1 MIYHILTFRTGA
13 YIIERKMVMENK
25 EHFGALTERMQAFRE
40 EVLDEKPYI
49 DAERALLATEA
60 YEQNKNQPKVMQR
73 ALMLKNILANMS
85 VYIEDRTLIAGNQAT
100 KNCNAPIFP
109 EYTMKFVMDELDKF
123 EKRDGDVFY
132 ITEETKEQLRSIA
145 PFWENNNL
153 RAKGEALLPDEVSV
167 FMETGVF
174 GMEGKLNAGDAHL
187 AVNYGKMLSEGL
199 IGYEQRTRDLKASLD
214 LTDPAS
220 IDKYVF
226 YKAVLI
232 VIGAVRQFAARYAKL
247 AENLAAKEPD
257 AKRKAELLEMARICA
272 KVPYEPAESFREAV
286 QAVWFIQLILQI
298 ESNGHSLSYGRFDQ
312 YMFPYYKKDMDAG
325 KIAQEEAL
333 ELLTCLWI
341 KTLTVNKI
349 RSQAHTLSSAGS
361 PMYQNVT
368 IGGQTTDKKDA
379 VNDLSFLVL
388 KSVAQ
393 TRLTQPNLTVR
404 YHKNLNKAFF
414 DECVEVMKLGFGMPA
429 LNNDEII
436 IPSFIRWGVK
446 EEDAYNYSAIGCVE
460 TAVPGK
466 WGYRCTGMSYI
477 NFPRVLL
484 CAMNNGVDMT
494 SGKRFTKGHGYFK
507 DMESYE
513 ELLSAWDKTV
523 REMTRYSVIVENAI
537 DKASERDVPDILCS
551 ALTDDC
557 IGRGKTIKEGGA
569 VYDFISGLQV
579 GIANMADSLAAIKK
593 LVFEEKKLTTGEL
606 WDAILDDFQ
615 SPESKRIQDM
625 LIHEAPKYG
634 NDDDYVDNLVV
645 EAYDSYLDEIK
656 KYPNTRYQRG
666 PIGGIRYGGTSSISA
681 NVGQG
686 VGTMATPDG
695 RHAHEPLAEG
705 CSPAHNADKNGPTAV
720 FKSVAKLPTEKI
732 TGGVLLN
739 QKMTPQILAKE
750 ENKQKLEM
758 LIATFFNRLHG
769 YHVQYNIVS
778 RETLLDAQAHP
789 EKHKDLIVR
798 VAGYSAFFNV
808 LSKATQDD
816 IIGRTEQ
823 AL

>member
-1 MIYHILTFRTGA
+1 
-13 YIIERKMVMENK
+13 MENK
-25 EHFGALTERMQAFRE
+25 AYFGSLTDRMKAFRE

-49 DAERALLATEA
+49 DAQRAVLATQVYREN
-60 YEQNKNQPKVMQR
+60 QNQPRVMVR
-73 ALMLKNILANMS
+73 ALMLQKILENMS
-85 VYIEDRTLIAGNQAT
+85 IYIEDKTLIVGNQAT
-100 KNCNAPIFP
+100 KNKNAPIFP
-109 EYTMKFVMDELDKF
+109 EYTMEFVLNELDLF

-132 ITEETKEQLRSIA
+132 ITEETKQQLRDIA

-153 RAKGEALLPDEVSV
+153 RARGEALLPEEVSV

-187 AVNYGKMLSEGL
+187 AVNYEKILAFGL
-199 IGYEQRTRDLKASLD
+199 KGYEERVKDLKAKLD
-214 LTDPAS
+214 LTDPDS
-220 IDKYVF
+220 IDKNIF

-232 VIGAVRQFAARYAKL
+232 VIEAVHQFAQRYSKL
-247 AENLAAKEPD
+247 AQELADKEKD
-257 AKRKAELLEMARICA
+257 SKRKAELLEISRICA
-272 KVPYEPAESFREAV
+272 KVPYEPATSFYEAV
-286 QAVWFIQLILQI
+286 QSVWFIQLILQI

-312 YMFPYYKKDMDAG
+312 YMYPYYIKD
-325 KIAQEEAL
+325 IQEKVITKDEAL

-341 KTLTVNKI
+341 KTLTINKV

-368 IGGQTTDKKDA
+368 IGGQTPDKKDA
-379 VNDLSFLVL
+379 VNELSFVVL
-388 KSVAQ
+388 QSVAQ

-404 YHKNLNKAFF
+404 YHKNINKAFF
-414 DECVEVMKLGFGMPA
+414 DDCIEVMKLGFGMPA

-436 IPSFIRWGVK
+436 IPSFINWGVK

-484 CAMNNGVDMT
+484 CAMNDGVDLT
-494 SGKRFTKGHGYFK
+494 TGKRFTKGYGYFK
-507 DMESYE
+507 DMKSYE

-537 DKASERDVPDILCS
+537 DKASERDVPDVLCS

-593 LVFEEKKLTTGEL
+593 LVFEEKKITPIQL
-606 WDAILDDFQ
+606 WNAILDDFQ
-615 SPESKRIQDM
+615 SDENKKIQAM
-625 LIHEAPKYG
+625 LIDEVPKYG
-634 NDDDYVDNLVV
+634 NDIDYVDNLVV

-656 KYPNTRYQRG
+656 KYPNTRYHRG

-686 VGTMATPDG
+686 MGTMATPDG
-695 RHAHEPLAEG
+695 RNAYEPLAEG

-739 QKMTPQILAKE
+739 QKMTPQMLSTE

-758 LIATFFNRLHG
+758 LIRAFFNRLHG

-778 RETLLDAQAHP
+778 RESLIDAQKYP

-808 LSKATQDD
+808 LSKKTQDD

-823 AL
+823 CL

>member
-1 MIYHILTFRTGA
+1 
-13 YIIERKMVMENK
+13 MENK
-25 EHFGALTERMQAFRE
+25 AYFGSLTDRMKAFRE

-49 DAERALLATEA
+49 DAQRAVLATQVYREN
-60 YEQNKNQPKVMQR
+60 QNQPRVMVR
-73 ALMLKNILANMS
+73 ALMLQKILENMS
-85 VYIEDRTLIAGNQAT
+85 IYIEDKTLIVGNQAT
-100 KNCNAPIFP
+100 KNKNAPIFP
-109 EYTMKFVMDELDKF
+109 EYTMEFVLNELDLF

-132 ITEETKEQLRSIA
+132 ITEETKQQLRDIA

-153 RAKGEALLPDEVSV
+153 RARGEALLPEEVSV

-187 AVNYGKMLSEGL
+187 AVNYEKILAFGL
-199 IGYEQRTRDLKASLD
+199 KGYEERVKDLKAKLD
-214 LTDPAS
+214 LTDPDS
-220 IDKYVF
+220 IDKNIF

-232 VIGAVRQFAARYAKL
+232 VIEAVHQFAQRYSKL
-247 AENLAAKEPD
+247 AQELADKEKD
-257 AKRKAELLEMARICA
+257 SKRKAELLEISRICA
-272 KVPYEPAESFREAV
+272 KVPYESATSFYEAV
-286 QAVWFIQLILQI
+286 QSVWFIQLILQI

-312 YMFPYYKKDMDAG
+312 YMYPYYIKD
-325 KIAQEEAL
+325 IQEKVITKDEAL

-341 KTLTVNKI
+341 KTLTINKV
-349 RSQAHTLSSAGS
+349 RSQAHT
-361 PMYQNVT
+361 
-368 IGGQTTDKKDA
+368 
-379 VNDLSFLVL
+379 
-388 KSVAQ
+388 
-393 TRLTQPNLTVR
+393 
-404 YHKNLNKAFF
+404 
-414 DECVEVMKLGFGMPA
+414 
-429 LNNDEII
+429 
-436 IPSFIRWGVK
+436 FINWGVK

-484 CAMNNGVDMT
+484 CAMNDGVDLT
-494 SGKRFTKGHGYFK
+494 TGKRFTKGYGYFK
-507 DMESYE
+507 DMKSYE

-593 LVFEEKKLTTGEL
+593 LVFEEKKITPTQL
-606 WDAILDDFQ
+606 WNAILDDFQ
-615 SPESKRIQDM
+615 SDENKKIQAM
-625 LIHEAPKYG
+625 LIDEVPKYG
-634 NDDDYVDNLVV
+634 NDIDYVDNLVV

-656 KYPNTRYQRG
+656 KYPNTRYHRG

-686 VGTMATPDG
+686 MGTMATPDG
-695 RHAHEPLAEG
+695 RNAYEPLAEG

-739 QKMTPQILAKE
+739 QKMTPQMLSTE

-758 LIATFFNRLHG
+758 LIRAFFNRLHG

-778 RETLLDAQAHP
+778 RETLIDAQKYP

-808 LSKATQDD
+808 LSKKTQDD

-823 AL
+823 CL

>member
-1 MIYHILTFRTGA
+1 
-13 YIIERKMVMENK
+13 MENK
-25 EHFGALTERMQAFRE
+25 AYFGSLTDRMKAFRE

-49 DAERALLATEA
+49 DAQRAVLATQVYREN
-60 YEQNKNQPKVMQR
+60 QNQPRVMVR
-73 ALMLKNILANMS
+73 ALMLQKILENMS
-85 VYIEDRTLIAGNQAT
+85 IYIEDKTLIVGNQAT
-100 KNCNAPIFP
+100 KNKNAPIFP
-109 EYTMKFVMDELDKF
+109 EYTMEFVLNELDLF

-132 ITEETKEQLRSIA
+132 ITEETKQQLRDIA
-145 PFWENNNL
+145 SFWENNNL
-153 RAKGEALLPDEVSV
+153 RARGEALLPEEVSV

-187 AVNYGKMLSEGL
+187 AVNYEKILAFGL
-199 IGYEQRTRDLKASLD
+199 KGYEERVKDLKAKLD
-214 LTDPAS
+214 LTDPDS
-220 IDKYVF
+220 IDKNIF

-232 VIGAVRQFAARYAKL
+232 VIEAVHQFAQRYSKL
-247 AENLAAKEPD
+247 SQELADREKD
-257 AKRKAELLEMARICA
+257 SKRKAELLEISRICA
-272 KVPYEPAESFREAV
+272 KVPYEPATSFYEAV
-286 QAVWFIQLILQI
+286 QSVWFIQLILQI

-312 YMFPYYKKDMDAG
+312 YMYPYYIKD
-325 KIAQEEAL
+325 IQEKVITKDEAL

-341 KTLTVNKI
+341 KTLTINKV

-368 IGGQTTDKKDA
+368 IGGQTPDKKDA
-379 VNDLSFLVL
+379 VNELSFVVL
-388 KSVAQ
+388 QSIAQ

-404 YHKNLNKAFF
+404 YHKNINKAFF
-414 DECVEVMKLGFGMPA
+414 DDCIEVMKLGFGMPA

-436 IPSFIRWGVK
+436 IPSFINWGVK

-484 CAMNNGVDMT
+484 CAMNDGVDLT
-494 SGKRFTKGHGYFK
+494 TGKRFTKGYGYFK
-507 DMESYE
+507 DMKSYE

-593 LVFEEKKLTTGEL
+593 LVFEEKKITPIQL
-606 WDAILDDFQ
+606 WNAILDDFQ
-615 SPESKRIQDM
+615 SDENKKIQAM
-625 LIHEAPKYG
+625 LIDEVPKYG
-634 NDDDYVDNLVV
+634 NDIDYVDNLVV

-656 KYPNTRYQRG
+656 KYPNTRYHRG

-686 VGTMATPDG
+686 MGTMATPDG
-695 RHAHEPLAEG
+695 RNAYEPLAEG

-739 QKMTPQILAKE
+739 QKMTPQMLSTE

-758 LIATFFNRLHG
+758 LIRAFFNRLHG

-778 RETLLDAQAHP
+778 RETLIDAQKHP

-808 LSKATQDD
+808 LSKKTQDD

-823 AL
+823 CL

>member
-1 MIYHILTFRTGA
+1 
-13 YIIERKMVMENK
+13 MENK
-25 EHFGALTERMQAFRE
+25 EHFGSLTERMQAFRE
-40 EVLDEKPYI
+40 EVLEEKPYI
-49 DAERALLATEA
+49 DAERAVLATESYKA
-60 YEQNKNQPKVMQR
+60 HQNQPPVMKR
-73 ALMLKNILANMS
+73 ALMLKNILEKMS
-85 VYIEDRTLIAGNQAT
+85 IYIEDKTLLAGNQAT

-123 EKRDGDVFY
+123 EQRDGDVFH
-132 ITEETKEQLRSIA
+132 ITEETKEQLRSLA

-153 RAKGEALLPDEVSV
+153 RARGEALLPDEVAV

-174 GMEGKLNAGDAHL
+174 GMEGKLNAGDAHIV
-187 AVNYGKMLSEGL
+187 VNYGRLLSEGL
-199 IGYEQRTRDLKASLD
+199 RGYEQRTREMKAALD
-214 LTDPAS
+214 LTDPDS
-220 IDKYVF
+220 VDKYVF

-232 VIGAVRQFAARYAKL
+232 VIEAVKGFALRYSR
-247 AENLAAKEPD
+247 LAAEMADKEQEG
-257 AKRKAELLEMARICA
+257 ARKAELSEISRICA
-272 KVPYEPAESFREAV
+272 RVPYEPAASFREAV

-312 YMFPYYKKDMDAG
+312 YMFPYYKRDMDEGEISRA
-325 KIAQEEAL
+325 EAL
-333 ELLTCLWI
+333 ELLTNLWI
-341 KTLTVNKI
+341 KTLTINKV
-349 RSQAHTLSSAGS
+349 RSQAHTFSSAGS

-388 KSVAQ
+388 QSVAQ

-404 YHKNLNKAFF
+404 YHEHLNKAFF
-414 DECVEVMKLGFGMPA
+414 DECIEVMKLGFGMPA

-436 IPSFIRWGVK
+436 IPSFIKWGVK
-446 EEDAYNYSAIGCVE
+446 EEDAYNYSAVGCVE

-494 SGKRFTKGHGYFK
+494 SGKRFTKGYGYFK
-507 DMESYE
+507 DMKSYE

-523 REMTRYSVIVENAI
+523 REMTRYSVMVENAI

-593 LVFEEKKLTTGEL
+593 LVFEEKKVTPAEL
-606 WDAILDDFQ
+606 WEAIEDDFQ
-615 SPESKRIQDM
+615 SEKSRRIQEM
-625 LIHEAPKYG
+625 LINDVPKYG
-634 NDDDYVDNLVV
+634 NDDDYVDSLIV

-656 KYPNTRYQRG
+656 KYPNTRHGRG

-686 VGTMATPDG
+686 MGTMATPDG
-695 RHAHEPLAEG
+695 RRAHEPLAEG
-705 CSPAHNADKNGPTAV
+705 CSPAHSADKNGPTAV

-739 QKMTPQILAKE
+739 QKMTPQVLAKE

-758 LIATFFNRLHG
+758 LIATFFDTLKG

-778 RETLLDAQAHP
+778 RETLIDAQKHP

-823 AL
+823 SI